1 MFDTPMTQRQLDYL
15 HKTHAPLIVKH
26 GITQRH
32 YDLML
37 AYLTDAMRANGAQ
50 VGRGAGCCR

>member
-1 MFDTPMTQRQLDYL
+1 MFDMPMTERQLHYL
-15 HKTHAPLIVKH
+15 HRTHAPLIVKH
-26 GITQRH
+26 NITQRH

-50 VGRGAGCCR
+50 VRERGR